1 MKKLILILLAIFT
14 VPVHAQVHARQA
26 EIPPME
32 DVVYT
37 AEDVAIFDEI
47 ITKFLPKKDE
57 PIATLVPDIGKYFL
71 GNEYVSFALEVT
83 DREQL
88 IINLRDLD
96 CTTYAEN
103 LLALARTLKAETP
116 TFQAFAEELE
126 RIRYRDGLRGD
137 YPTRLHYFSE
147 WIYNNKRKNIVHT
160 PADSFGEYYP
170 NRLNFMSTHPQSYK
184 HLQNN
189 PEFVEEIASREKW
202 LSAQEYFFIPKEK
215 IAEHLHLLKH
225 GDIVGFTTSISGL
238 DMAHVGILIE
248 QNSRLHVLHASQT
261 SRKVEISDEPITSF
275 LKPNSRNTGI
285 MVARPAEI

>member
-1 MKKLILILLAIFT
+1 MKIFILILLAIFT
-14 VPVHAQVHARQA
+14 TPVFAQQTGTSTLN
-26 EIPPME
+26 

-47 ITKFLPKKDE
+47 ITKFTPQKNA
-57 PIATLVPDIGKYFL
+57 PIATLIPDIGKYFL
-71 GNEYVSFALEVT
+71 GNEYVSFALEET
-83 DREQL
+83 DHEQL
-88 IINLRDLD
+88 IVNLRDLD

-103 LLALARTLKAETP
+103 LLALARTIKAETP
-116 TFQAFAEELE
+116 TFQAFAKELE

-147 WIYNNKRKNIVHT
+147 WIYNNKVKNIVQT
-160 PADSFGEYYP
+160 PADSFGENYP
-170 NRLNFMSTHPQSYK
+170 NQLDFMSTHPQSYK

-189 PEFVEEIASREKW
+189 PEFVEEIAKREAW

-215 IAEHLHLLKH
+215 IAENLHLLKH

-261 SRKVEISDEPITSF
+261 SRKVEISDETITSF

-285 MVARPAEI
+285 MIARPAEI